1 MFAQHLNRVVP
12 ALRFLFGEYCMDRG
26 MTDPVQRDSLP
37 TVAASRYEMM
47 LVDAAA
53 GYELAPAQRAI
64 AKIGHHG
71 SGGYWLPIC

>member
-1 MFAQHLNRVVP
+1 MFAQHLNRVVS
-12 ALRFLFGEYCMDRG
+12 ALQFFFGEYRMDRG

-37 TVAASRYEMM
+37 TVAASRHEMM

-64 AKIGHHG
+64 AKVGYHG
-71 SGGYWLPIC
+71 SGGYWLRTL